1 MGVKEQ
7 TPPALSARLRAMAKV
22 MTETFMRRRD
32 LGLYKKRRGKK
43 NAHNIPQ
50 NS

>member
-1 MGVKEQ
+1 MGAKER

-32 LGLYKKRRGKK
+32 LGTRRGEK